1 MDTNNNIQKAKNVPP
16 FVRYCSDIIPTM
28 FDDSLSYYEALCAL
42 WKWMQD
48 NLVNVINNNA
58 NVTDYYI
65 QIVKDLKSYVENYF
79 DNLDVQEEINNKL
92 DAMAEAGTLQEIV
105 GEYLNATAT
114 WGFDN
119 VADMKSST
127 NLIEG
132 SFARTLG
139 YHTLNDGGGAL
150 YKIRKVTNDDTV
162 DEAFLLEIG
171 DPEDELVA
179 ELVFDDEVSIL
190 QLGAKKFD
198 GTKHDIQSYIA
209 KYLAKL
215 VDGKRFTL
223 KIPYGLYHCSE
234 VVFDKSFSIM
244 GDENFNL
251 HNVKGTV
258 ISSYVENQD
267 FIFSV
272 GANSKQCR
280 NFVLKNITFTT
291 ADYTIVD
298 GVYTK
303 GDNKT
308 IASALKFINANFG
321 ITDNLFFCD
330 IKGTAFTITTSFEI
344 YFGKLNFRHIDA
356 IANGVMVFPA
366 TVSGIIASPNISACT
381 FDHIMFEATVGSCMV
396 FESNCKFFHSHIGVI
411 NYEDHANVSS
421 DYTQTN
427 FTSDNIATFEAS
439 DPIHWSLFRVE
450 GGTIDGIDIDNI
462 ELNNFSHRFTTYNST
477 NYALDRIIDFES
489 DSQSININIMIN
501 NISTVGLAKDSCVAY
516 YHDTGKI
523 YTLSQVNINNFTHDS
538 NEHGY
543 KIDIDNFP
551 YFKLN
556 GTLEKRWRTTY
567 IPKITGF
574 VTPAYEVITDRVQRN
589 FLLKYDSS
597 ALNDNKLC
605 VKSDSTT
612 PANPMVVFILN
623 NPNSLKIRA
632 KIPSGATPTLSISGT
647 RYETTQLTGTGNF
660 EIYTL
665 NLDSLSTSGDTV
677 QISHS
682 ADSSGEEVL
691 IDYIIN

>member
-1 MDTNNNIQKAKNVPP
+1 MNKLFAPFLPPWAETGLQPAFYDLESGTVLQQTARMYDKVNQLIRLFNELSEETQTTVEEYIAKFIELKD
-16 FVRYCSDIIPTM
+16 FV
-28 FDDSLSYYEALCAL
+28 DD
-42 WKWMQD
+42 
-48 NLVNVINNNA
+48 
-58 NVTDYYI
+58 
-65 QIVKDLKSYVENYF
+65 YF

-114 WGFDN
+114 WGFDT

-132 SFARTLG
+132 SYAQTLG
-139 YHTLNDGGGAL
+139 YYNLNDGGGAL

-171 DPEDELVA
+171 DPADELVA

-198 GTKHDIQSYIA
+198 GTKTDIKTYIDKYIA
-209 KYLAKL
+209 KLA
-215 VDGKRFTL
+215 DEKRFTL
-223 KIPYGLYHCSE
+223 RIPFGLYHCSE
-234 VVFDKSFSIM
+234 IVFDKSFSIK

-258 ISSYVENQD
+258 ISSYVDNQD

-303 GDNKT
+303 GDTKT

-330 IKGTAFTITTSFEI
+330 IKGTAFSITTSFEI
-344 YFGKLNFRHIDA
+344 YFGKLNFRHVDA

-366 TVSGIIASPNISACT
+366 TVSGVIASPNISACT
-381 FDHIMFEATVGSCMV
+381 FDRIMFEATVGSCMV
-396 FESNCKFFHSHIGVI
+396 FEPNCKFFHSHIGVI
-411 NYEDHANVSS
+411 NYEDHANASS

-450 GGTIDGIDIDNI
+450 GGSIDGIDIDNI
-462 ELNNFSHRFTTYNST
+462 ELNNFSNRFTTYNST

-489 DSQSININIMIN
+489 DSQQININIMIN

-556 GTLEKRWRTTY
+556 GTLQKRWLTTY
-567 IPKITGF
+567 IPKLSSST
-574 VTPAYEVITDRVQRN
+574 TPACDILTTRAQRN
-589 FLLKYDSS
+589 FYLSYD
-597 ALNDNKLC
+597 ADAQNPNKLC
-605 VKSDSTT
+605 VKTDATT
-612 PANPMVVFILN
+612 PGNPVLCFVLN
-623 NPNSLKIRA
+623 DPTTLKMRA
-632 KIPSGATPTLSISGT
+632 KIPNGATPTIAISGT
-647 RYETTQLTGTGNF
+647 RYETTQLTGTGAF
-660 EIYTL
+660 EIYTI
-665 NLDSLSTSGDTV
+665 NLDPTSKSGDTV
-677 QISHS
+677 QISH
-682 ADSSGEEVL
+682 AAGTSGEEVL